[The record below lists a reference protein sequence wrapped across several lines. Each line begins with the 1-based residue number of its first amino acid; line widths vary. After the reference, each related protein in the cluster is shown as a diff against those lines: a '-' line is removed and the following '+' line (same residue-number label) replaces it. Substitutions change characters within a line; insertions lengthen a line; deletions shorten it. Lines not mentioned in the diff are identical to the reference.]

1 MKKIFLSIFY
11 KIGNYIMTLESID
24 DIEPN
29 KIHIIGIDQNIANTE
44 NTNYGD
50 QLKVIENSSLH
61 CFINNKDALAFFKKL

>member
-29 KIHIIGIDQNIANTE
+29 KIHIKIDQNIANTE